1 MPSPADETISVEATL
16 IAERLGH
23 AIDKLRTENDTLR
36 AELGSYKEFA
46 NHRLTELERIRD
58 DHEKRIRSA
67 TDGVTGFRIW
77 SGLASG
83 GSLLALIKSFFLP

>member
-1 MPSPADETISVEATL
+1 MPSPADETSVEATL

-23 AIDKLRTENDTLR
+23 AIDKLRTENETLR
-36 AELGSYKEFA
+36 KELEHYQTFA
-46 NHRLTELERIRD
+46 NHRLTELERTRD

-83 GSLLALIKSFFLP
+83 GSLLALVKTFFLP